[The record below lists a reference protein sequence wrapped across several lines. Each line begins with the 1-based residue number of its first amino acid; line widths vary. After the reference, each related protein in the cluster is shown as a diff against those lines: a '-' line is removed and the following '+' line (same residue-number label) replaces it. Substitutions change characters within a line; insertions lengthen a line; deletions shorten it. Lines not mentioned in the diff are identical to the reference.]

1 MSIPNVELC
10 TSKSFRIGA
19 ASDAHVL
26 NIPVS
31 DIRALDRW
39 QSEVFSCTMR
49 GAGLGPFVRPWFR
62 AVWQRGKGF
71 FPSHWGFWFGFLI
84 L

>member
-39 QSEVFSCTMR
+39 QSEVFFMYYARS
-49 GAGLGPFVRPWFR
+49 GAR
-62 AVWQRGKGF
+62 AIRAALVQGCLAAGKGF
-71 FPSHWGFWFGFLI
+71 FS
-84 L
+84 